1 MVKRIAAFVA
11 LVVLLGLGSIPANAN
26 NSPVGDRVDTTALP
40 YEHIADLRSLPG
52 ETEHAF
58 LLRVAPQLR
67 AYSDKTGFE
76 ACGIIGADGHGG
88 FGVVLGSSH
97 SHIGCAN
104 DPARVIA
111 GQTSTGETIHSHGR
125 RGLRILATPADVIM
139 MGSPIDPP
147 RYMGGF
153 DLAHFSDADFAHP
166 GYLATPTGLLYQA
179 GQGTAHVVQ

>member
-11 LVVLLGLGSIPANAN
+11 LLIFSGLGSIPANAN
-26 NSPVGDRVDTTALP
+26 NSPASDRVDTAALP
-40 YEHIADLRSLPG
+40 YEHIADLRSGPG
-52 ETEHAF
+52 ESLHAF
-58 LLRVAPQLR
+58 LRRIAPQLR

-76 ACGIIGADGHGG
+76 ACGIIGTDGHGG

-104 DPARVIA
+104 DPAREID
-111 GQTSTGETIHSHGR
+111 GMTSTGETIHSHGR
-125 RGLRILATPADVIM
+125 QGLRIRANAADVIM

-153 DLAHFSDADFAHP
+153 DLMRFSDADFAHP
-166 GYLATPTGLLYQA
+166 GYLATPSGLLYQA
-179 GQGTAHVVQ
+179 GETAVSAVQ